1 MSTGRFVLGRR
12 ALAGAAVSAADL
24 TRGAAAQAPY
34 PGSQPVTIVLPYAA
48 GGLPTVLGNT
58 LTQGLMQRL
67 GGTFVADFRPGGSQ
81 TIGTRQVARAR
92 PDGHT
97 LLMAS
102 VTVFTAVP
110 FAVRN
115 PGFDALTDFDHLTM
129 IGNTLFMLVGHPRW
143 PSLDAF
149 VAEAK
154 RRPGQLTYGTW
165 GVGSTS
171 HIVMVDF
178 MRRAGIELLHIP
190 FGGSGPAITEILG
203 GRLDLL
209 FSTFASAKPH
219 VEGGRLRAFGVPST
233 QRVTSMPQ
241 IPTMIEL
248 GYADFTFDAW
258 LSMSAPA
265 GTPQPVLTALETAL
279 VDTFAEPETRRR
291 LDALGLEPSPPGAA
305 ALRESIR
312 RNLELNRDL
321 MARAG
326 IVPA

>member
-1 MSTGRFVLGRR
+1 MTRGRYADHA
-12 ALAGAAVSAADL
+12 ALRPSSAPPFGGAAMDVATTKTSRQKGENAQMTARTFTTRRRTL
-24 TRGAAAQAPY
+24 VGAGVGAITVRGAMAQDRY

-48 GGLPTVLGNT
+48 GGLPTILATT
-58 LTQGLMQRL
+58 LTEGLTQRL

-102 VTVFTAVP
+102 VSVCTVVP
-110 FAVRN
+110 LAVRN
-115 PGFDALTDFDHLTM
+115 AGYDALADFDHITM

-143 PSLDAF
+143 PTLEAF

-154 RRPGQLTYGTW
+154 RQPRQLAYGSW

-209 FSTFASAKPH
+209 FSTYASAKPH
-219 VEGGRLRAFGVPST
+219 VEAGRLRGFGVPSA
-233 QRVTSMPQ
+233 QRVASMPAESDHVQ
-241 IPTMIEL
+241 HTRP
-248 GYADFTFDAW
+248 G
-258 LSMSAPA
+258 
-265 GTPQPVLTALETAL
+265 LTE
-279 VDTFAEPETRRR
+279 
-291 LDALGLEPSPPGAA
+291 G
-305 ALRESIR
+305 
-312 RNLELNRDL
+312 
-321 MARAG
+321 
-326 IVPA
+326 